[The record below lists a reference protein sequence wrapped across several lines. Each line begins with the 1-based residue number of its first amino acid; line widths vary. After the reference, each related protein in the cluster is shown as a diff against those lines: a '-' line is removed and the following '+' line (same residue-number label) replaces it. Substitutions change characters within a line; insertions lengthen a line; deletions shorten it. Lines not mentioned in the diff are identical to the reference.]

1 MSPKKSIEISFVTPG
16 SRGFS
21 VFAHFRKYPSET
33 LVPHDKG
40 DTSKMQLRIY
50 LVDFMLTSTQAL
62 TLAGH
67 EPGPQCRC
75 SECAR
80 LKAVEDDWICKMG
93 TFSGRHLNSR
103 NEIKSKSRV
112 NAQW

>member
-1 MSPKKSIEISFVTPG
+1 
-16 SRGFS
+16 
-21 VFAHFRKYPSET
+21 
-33 LVPHDKG
+33 
-40 DTSKMQLRIY
+40 
-50 LVDFMLTSTQAL
+50 MLTTTQAL